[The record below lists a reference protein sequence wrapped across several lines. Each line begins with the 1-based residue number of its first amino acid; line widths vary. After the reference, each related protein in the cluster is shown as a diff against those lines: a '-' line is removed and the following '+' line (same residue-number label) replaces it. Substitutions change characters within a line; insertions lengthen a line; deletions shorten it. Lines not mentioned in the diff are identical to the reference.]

1 MSVIENRILGSSVFN
16 QGRSQIAGH
25 PDTCD
30 FKAQLVWLCA
40 PERASC
46 GSFPHWKAERDLV
59 RWSVGGAVGPWWR
72 LPLVSSEGCQPGCC
86 NVCGTP
92 EALRTQNPPGCTQE
106 KILCCTSFYL
116 NLFPQIHFSITV
128 IYVFCFFFF
137 FAQFVKWFGLNR
149 PPAMSSTPTLSK
161 SSLGSLIGGGSL
173 SPSPPIRNSTGAFSV
188 DPRCPLSRRR
198 RFCSTSCWWNLSMQ
212 SSTRVGGAFLCITV
226 T

>member
-30 FKAQLVWLCA
+30 FKAQLVWLWA

-137 FAQFVKWFGLNR
+137 FCSVCE
-149 PPAMSSTPTLSK
+149 M
-161 SSLGSLIGGGSL
+161 
-173 SPSPPIRNSTGAFSV
+173 IRSE
-188 DPRCPLSRRR
+188 P
-198 RFCSTSCWWNLSMQ
+198 TSCNVVHSDTFQVFSW
-212 SSTRVGGAFLCITV
+212 V
-226 T
+226 THRWGVFVSFPSNQEFHRGILRGPPLPIEQA